1 MPWKEA
7 DKMSLR
13 KEFILKSFNN
23 DRTFTDLC
31 KEYGIST
38 KTGYKWKERFFEG
51 GFPALEDQSRKPT
64 GNSKEVP
71 EAVVVELIRIKNLHR
86 NWGASKILQVYK
98 NNHPGQYAPVR
109 STVESILERSGFVI
123 KRKRKRHK
131 TTERIQI
138 KVVPDRPNQVW
149 TVDFKG
155 WWYTKHREKCEPLT
169 VRDEYSKFILDI
181 RVLEKGDIPHV
192 KQAFEV
198 LFTQYGLPEVI
209 RSDNGVPFA
218 SPFNVFGLSKLAV
231 WWMSLGIKLDRID
244 PGCPYQNGGHERMH
258 RDMKAELE
266 GQIDGTL
273 NEHQRVFDK
282 WREDFNTIRPH
293 EALGMK
299 TPSDVYVKS
308 KRKYDPEDVL
318 IIYGKGYKSR
328 MVNDRG
334 FCNYNGK
341 RLFVGNPFAGYNVG
355 VKESKDDMEI
365 WFDDFLI
372 GVLDKITGLIIYE
385 KESIK
390 VRKAQ

>member
-7 DKMSLR
+7 DKMSLK
-13 KEFILKSFNN
+13 KEFILKSFN
-23 DRTFTDLC
+23 REQTFTELC
-31 KEYGIST
+31 REYGIST
-38 KTGYKWKERFFEG
+38 KTGYKWLQRFLEG
-51 GFPALEDQSRKPT
+51 GFPALKEQSRKPVS
-64 GNSKEVP
+64 NSKETP
-71 EAVVVELIRIKNLHR
+71 EAISVELIRIKNLHK

-98 NNHPGQYAPVR
+98 NNHPGEYAPAR
-109 STVESILERSGFVI
+109 STVENIFERAGFIV
-123 KRKRKRHK
+123 KRKRKRNK

-138 KVVPDRPNQVW
+138 RVNPIRPNQVW

-155 WWYTKHREKCEPLT
+155 WWYTKQREKCEPLT
-169 VRDEYSKFILDI
+169 VRDEFSKFILDI

-192 KQAFEV
+192 KQAFEA
-198 LFTQYGLPEVI
+198 LFVQYGLPEVI

-218 SPFNVFGLSKLAV
+218 SAFNVFGLSKLAV

-258 RDMKAELE
+258 RDMKTELE
-266 GQIDGTL
+266 GQIDGNL
-273 NEHQRVFDK
+273 NEHQRIFDK

-293 EALGMK
+293 EALDMK

-308 KRKYDPEDVL
+308 ERVYEPEDVL
-318 IIYGKGYKSR
+318 IVYGKGYKSR

-334 FCNYNGK
+334 FLNYKGR

-355 VKESKDDMEI
+355 IKENKGGLEI

-372 GVLDKITGLIIYE
+372 GVVDKITGLIIF
-385 KESIK
+385 ESGNTK
-390 VRKAQ
+390 VQKAQ

>member
-7 DKMSLR
+7 DLMNLKR
-13 KEFILKSFNN
+13 EFILRSFNN

-38 KTGYKWKERFFEG
+38 KTGYKWKERFLEG
-51 GFPALEDQSRKPT
+51 GFPALEEQSRKPES
-64 GNSKEVP
+64 NSREMP
-71 EAVVVELIRIKNLHR
+71 ESVVVELIRIKNLHKK
-86 NWGASKILQVYK
+86 WGASKILQVYK
-98 NNHPGQYAPVR
+98 NNHPGEYTPSR
-109 STVESILERSGFVI
+109 STVERLFIRTGFVER
-123 KRKRKRHK
+123 RKRKRHK
-131 TTERIQI
+131 TTERIQV
-138 KVVPDRPNQVW
+138 KVAAKRPNQVW

-198 LFTQYGLPEVI
+198 LFADYGLPEVI

-299 TPSDVYVKS
+299 RPSDVYVKS
-308 KRKYDPEDVL
+308 ERKYDPEDVL
-318 IIYGKGYKSR
+318 IVYGKGYKSR

-334 FCNYNGK
+334 FCNYRGK

-355 VKESKDDMEI
+355 VKENKDELEI

-385 KESIK
+385 KENIK
-390 VRKAQ
+390 VRKAP

>member
-7 DKMSLR
+7 DKMSLKR
-13 KEFILKSFNN
+13 KFILELFNN
-23 DRTFTDLC
+23 AGTFTELC
-31 KEYGIST
+31 TKYGITT
-38 KTGYKWKERFFEG
+38 KTGYKWKERFLQG
-51 GFPALEDQSRKPT
+51 GFPALEEKSRRPA
-64 GNSKEVP
+64 GNRNEVP
-71 EAVVVELIRIKNLHR
+71 EAVVVELIRIKNLHK

-98 NNHPGQYAPVR
+98 NNHPGEYAPAR
-109 STVESILERSGFVI
+109 STVENILERSGFII
-123 KRKRKRHK
+123 KRRRKRNK

-169 VRDEYSKFILDI
+169 VRDEYSKYILDI

-192 KQAFEV
+192 KQAFEM
-198 LFTQYGLPEVI
+198 LFTKYGLPEVI

-218 SPFNVFGLSKLAV
+218 SHFNVFGLSKLAV

-266 GQIDGTL
+266 GQIDGNL

-293 EALGMK
+293 ETLGMK

-308 KRKYDPEDVL
+308 ERKYDPEDVL
-318 IIYGKGYKSR
+318 IEYGKGYRSR

-334 FCNYNGK
+334 FCNFRGK

-355 VKESKDDMEI
+355 VKESKDNIEI

-385 KESIK
+385 KDSIK
-390 VRKAQ
+390 VQKAQ